1 MRVTQHE
8 PLSPLWWVTRLHD
21 QMVERQAINKV
32 YGDYYLGIHPVP
44 WLPPQARED
53 FARLLAL
60 TTSNYVGLVVDAQ
73 VERQEVVGFRI
84 NTPGADNS
92 DDMQADEDSWRLWQH
107 NELDSYYD
115 MLLLESAITGSAY
128 ILVEPDPK
136 DSKRPRIHI
145 EHPDQVIVEHV
156 PGTNRRERAAALKVW
171 IDDWT
176 EKTFATLYLPDAIYK
191 FQTGTTF
198 PGMSQNWQPRELTRD
213 DRNVGRNPYGLVPI
227 WESPNNPR
235 LLTGGR
241 SEIDD
246 LLTIQDRINKVL
258 ADRLLTQD
266 FGAFPQKWASGW
278 PEEDASGNPTP
289 KIQIGRDRILTTDVP
304 EAKFGQFS
312 AADLDGYNKAKRE
325 DVKDM
330 ASRSRT
336 PAQYLLGEVANVS
349 GDTLRLAESGLVAKV
364 KQRCRPH
371 STTLESAM
379 RFARE
384 LSGLPKLPDG
394 VVMEALWR
402 NPEFRTEGELVDAL
416 VKMSTIGVPKVA
428 LWERWGATP
437 SEIARWQ
444 IMAEE
449 EQAAM
454 LAMDP
459 LTTLA
464 GRYRDSASTSQNDS
478 VRAGNVQAGNAG
490 SSSAADNP
498 NDIQTQRGAGSSARR
513 A

>member
-1 MRVTQHE
+1 MPVTQHE
-8 PLSPLWWVTRLHD
+8 PLSPMWWVRRLHD
-21 QMVERQAINKV
+21 QIVERQAINKV
-32 YGDYYLGIHPVP
+32 YGDYYLGIHPTP
-44 WLPPQARED
+44 WLPAQAREE

-60 TTSNYVGLVVDAQ
+60 TTSNYLGLVVDAQ

-92 DDMQADEDSWRLWQH
+92 ADLQADEDSWRLWQH

-128 ILVEPDPK
+128 ILVEPNLK
-136 DSKRPRIHI
+136 DSKRPKIHI

-171 IDDWT
+171 VDEWT
-176 EKTFATLYLPDAIYK
+176 EKVFATLYLPDALYK
-191 FQTGTTF
+191 FESGSTF
-198 PGMSQNWQPRELTRD
+198 GGLQQNWVPRSVSARD
-213 DRNVGRNPYGLVPI
+213 EPNLGRNPYGMVPI

-246 LLTIQDRINKVL
+246 LLAIQDRINKVL

-325 DVKDM
+325 DVKDI

-371 STTLESAM
+371 STALEGAM

-384 LSGLPKLPDG
+384 LSGAGKLPDG
-394 VVMEALWR
+394 VVMETLWR

-416 VKMSTIGVPKVA
+416 VKMSTIGVPMVA

-437 SEIARWQ
+437 SEITRWK

-449 EQAAM
+449 ERAAAM
-454 LAMDP
+454 AADP
-459 LTTLA
+459 LTALA
-464 GRYRDSASTSQNDS
+464 GRYRDSASTGQTGPGLGATGTNSGSAAVDNPDD
-478 VRAGNVQAGNAG
+478 VQAQ
-490 SSSAADNP
+490 P
-498 NDIQTQRGAGSSARR
+498 GAGSSARR
-513 A
+513 T